1 LSAIERELVTV
12 KTADEE
18 SPTGLPVTVIVYAPT
33 GTLATMNEPV
43 IDPSIIEQ
51 VSEPIEPLPDNEHV
65 ESLDEKPDP
74 ETCTVLPTGAE
85 TGSNVIV
92 RPPLL
97 VTVKVADVE
106 SPSGLPVAVTV

>member
-1 LSAIERELVTV
+1 LSAIDRELVTV
-12 KTADEE
+12 KTAEE
-18 SPTGLPVTVIVYAPT
+18 ASPTGLPVTVIVYAPT
-33 GTLATMNEPV
+33 GTLATTNEPV

-51 VSEPIEPLPDNEHV
+51 ASEPIEPLSDNEHV

-74 ETCTVLPTGAE
+74 VTCTVLPTEAE

-92 RPPLL
+92 RPLLL

-106 SPSGLPVAVTV
+106 SPSGLPVAVIV

>member
-1 LSAIERELVTV
+1 V
-12 KTADEE
+12 KTAEEE

-33 GTLATMNEPV
+33 GTLATTNEPV

-51 VSEPIEPLPDNEHV
+51 ASELIESPSDNEHV

-74 ETCTVLPTGAE
+74 VTCTVLPTEAE
-85 TGSNVIV
+85 TGFKAIV
-92 RPPLL
+92 RLLVLL

-106 SPSGLPVAVTV
+106 SPSGLPVAVIV